1 VSAGRG
7 DHGDAARPLAV
18 YTDVED
24 TDPTPGIA
32 LLEAHGYEVR
42 VLGTRDPRQII
53 EGARDAVALLPG
65 YAPVTRE
72 VIQAM
77 PNLEIVALMS
87 MGFDYVDLEAASE
100 RGVWVTNVP
109 GAATE
114 EVATHALAI
123 MLHSLRQL
131 RFYLGNANPAAWNE
145 RAPKAPPRLS
155 ERTLGVIG
163 LGKIGREFARQAGP
177 LFGRVLGYDPLMPDT
192 LEVRADLDALGVQR
206 ASLEEVRTASDVL
219 SLHLPLTPETE
230 HLVDAAF
237 LAGMPEGALLVNV
250 SRGALIDDD
259 ALVASLDS
267 GHLGGAALDVL
278 AAEPPQPGHPLV
290 GRDDVVLTPHIA
302 YFSERTEIEYV
313 RIQAQNAVTLRET
326 GAPDSPV
333 NRPEGVRV
341 SR

>member
-1 VSAGRG
+1 MTT
-7 DHGDAARPLAV
+7 ARPIAV

-24 TDPTPGIA
+24 TDPAPGIA
-32 LLEAHGYEVR
+32 LLEAHGFEVR
-42 VLGTRDPRQII
+42 VLGTRDAQEIV

-65 YAPVTRE
+65 YASVTRE
-72 VIQAM
+72 MIEQL
-77 PNLEIVALMS
+77 PNLEIIALMS
-87 MGFDYVDLEAASE
+87 MGFDYVDVDAATE
-100 RGVWVTNVP
+100 HGAWVTNVP

-131 RFYLGNANPAAWNE
+131 RFYLASANPADWNE

-163 LGKIGREFARQAGP
+163 LGRIGRELVRQAGP
-177 LFGRVLGYDPLMPDT
+177 LFGRVLGYDPLMPDSP
-192 LEVRADLDALGVQR
+192 EVRADLDALGVQR
-206 ASLEEVRTASDVL
+206 AGLDEVRGASDVL

-230 HLVDAAF
+230 HMVDAEF
-237 LAGMPEGALLVNV
+237 LAGMPEGSLLVNV

-259 ALVASLDS
+259 ALAASLDA

-278 AAEPPQPGHPLV
+278 AVEPPQPGHPLV

-313 RIQAQNAVTLRET
+313 RIQAQNAVTLYDA

-333 NRPEGVRV
+333 NSPEGARV